1 MGKGRGSCVRGAVGR
16 RWPANGAGAMEAEE
30 ADVVQADESD
40 EVTRRR
46 RRKRWKQMDKNRG
59 RE

>member
-1 MGKGRGSCVRGAVGR
+1 MRGAVGR